1 MHDRRKVVFKD
12 GGFWRVCAGFAC
24 LMLSAYA
31 TNIAVF
37 PLFDSVFTFAR
48 DISQTVQAAVL
59 VMVGVLGMV
68 RPRALRL
75 KWAPACVVAM
85 GVVGAALLV
94 VSISVE
100 SAALLVLSSSMF
112 AVVRAC
118 ATLSVGLAA
127 ARVLSGRGV
136 AIAVSLAF
144 SLAIAGQ
151 VVCWMVPSYVGLALY
166 FALPFVIFALSR
178 KDAFFMG
185 ELTMAGES
193 PEDISVT
200 RPGSFLPLA
209 SRAFVAI
216 FMFRA
221 AFGYSLRFG
230 EDGGTPVAL
239 FAMIAP
245 VALAAI
251 LFVFWQ
257 KFDAD
262 VLMQVAAICVICGL
276 TFVNSSN
283 VMMRDMSNVLMS
295 SGDALFY
302 IVMWTVLISVGSRN
316 HVGALAAIGWGT
328 GIGAFGTLFGAALG
342 VMGNELSESSADA
355 LMVASGSMIAL
366 FAGYVLIGLRKF
378 SFEEAI
384 EGIVPADLDARV
396 KTTEDLLAA
405 RCAAI
410 SERYRLTPRETEV
423 FGMLAR
429 GRNREYIQEK
439 LVVSRGTVKTHVRHV
454 YEKLGIHS
462 HQELID
468 LVEGGLGE

>member
-1 MHDRRKVVFKD
+1 MRDRRRAVFKD

-24 LMLSAYA
+24 LMLSSYA

-37 PLFDSVFTFAR
+37 PLFDGVFTFAR

-59 VMVGVLGMV
+59 VLVGVLGMV

-75 KWAPACVVAM
+75 RWAPACIVAM
-85 GVVGAALLV
+85 GIIGAPLLV
-94 VSISVE
+94 VSISIGH
-100 SAALLVLSSSMF
+100 AALLVLSSSMF

-118 ATLSVGLAA
+118 AMLAVGLAA
-127 ARVLSGRGV
+127 ARILSGRDV
-136 AIAVSLAF
+136 AVAVSLAF
-144 SLAIAGQ
+144 SIAIAGQ
-151 VVCWMVPSYVGLALY
+151 VVCWVVPTYVGLALY
-166 FALPFVIFALSR
+166 FMLPFVILALSC
-178 KDAFFMG
+178 KDALYMG
-185 ELTMAGES
+185 KLAMAGEP
-193 PEDISVT
+193 PEDIAVT

-209 SRAFVAI
+209 SQAFVAI

-239 FAMIAP
+239 FSMIVP
-245 VALAAI
+245 VALAVV
-251 LFVFWQ
+251 LFVFWK

-262 VLMQVAAICVICGL
+262 VLTQVAAICVICGL
-276 TFVNSSN
+276 MLVNSSN
-283 VMMRDMSNVLMS
+283 ATIRDTSNVLMS

-302 IVMWTVLISVGSRN
+302 IVMWTVLVSVGSRN
-316 HVGALAAIGWGT
+316 PVGALAAIGWGA
-328 GIGAFGTLFGAALG
+328 GVGAFGTLFGAALG
-342 VMGNELSESSADA
+342 MIGNELSRNSADA
-355 LMVASGSMIAL
+355 LMVASGSMVAL

-378 SFEEAI
+378 SFKEAI
-384 EGIVPADLDARV
+384 EGIVPADLGAKA
-396 KTTEDLLAA
+396 KTAEDLLTT

-410 SERYRLTPRETEV
+410 AERCRLTPRETEV

-429 GRNREYIQEK
+429 GRNREYIQDK
-439 LVVSRGTVKTHVRHV
+439 LVVSRSTVKTHVRHV

-468 LVEGGLGE
+468 LVENGLGD